1 MNKLRPGTIVR
12 IDPRE
17 DGRTRTSN
25 ITRFL
30 ASCSQQGVPADEL
43 FLRDDLLESNPES
56 LARVARTIISVVK
69 VVESPV
75 VDRSKVLSGQGKKPS
90 SSDTRSGPYGYGTT
104 SRAAS
109 SVPNLSLVQ
118 RSASPTG
125 PTGRAKRWSPPSPGL
140 PPVRSASPSERDSG
154 TGSSRTGH
162 STHTQRDPTAPVH
175 DGTDPPAI
183 TPRSPLRSQGRPVDE
198 GTARSKSP
206 FSEQITRTES
216 ALSTGDHSV
225 TESIARQ
232 SMASTATDTTAYS
245 SLLDYRNNSGPH
257 NKYGTIRTITT
268 EATSD
273 MPSYTRTEASSVAAT
288 LSEELARKRGKEPGR
303 RERRPS
309 EAAVV
314 DLSRVAEERPE
325 DVASRPG
332 SKVGTMVARPDV
344 KQEIPER
351 LHLGKGKWPEDFTD
365 IFQSPSRSR
374 PIPINIQRSHEG
386 SPSRHSPI
394 SVSPPRKLAYVGL
407 ESASSHSPRRPTH
420 RSRHSVETAGL
431 APKDPILRRDIS
443 PDGISL
449 TPKVVLRRSSTKTA
463 VQRNGSYLPRS
474 TLDDSRAS
482 KEDIGPIAFPRSVSG
497 DASPA
502 PSSDGFTGVDNDKPR
517 QPRGRFQ
524 SEIEGM
530 STSRRARPTSYDELG
545 QRPHR
550 ARFESMINL
559 GVASSNA
566 SASDILSRDSLD
578 GSLIRKTLV
587 VREEG
592 KPPTRFVSSISAI
605 CLTRIYQRFRTA
617 TGELYW
623 AWTVWLRLSRT

>member
-30 ASCSQQGVPADEL
+30 ASCSQRGVPADEL

-56 LARVARTIISVVK
+56 LARVARTIICIVK
-69 VVESPV
+69 VVESPA
-75 VDRSKVLSGQGKKPS
+75 VDRLKVLTGQGKKPGG
-90 SSDTRSGPYGYGTT
+90 SDTRSGPYEYGTS

-109 SVPNLSLVQ
+109 SVPNLNLAQ
-118 RSASPTG
+118 ISASPTS

-140 PPVRSASPSERDSG
+140 APVRSASPSERDSG
-154 TGSSRTGH
+154 TGSSGTAH
-162 STHTQRDPTAPVH
+162 STHTQRDQVH
-175 DGTDPPAI
+175 DVTTPPVI

-198 GTARSKSP
+198 GTAKNP
-206 FSEQITRTES
+206 LPLSEQITRTES
-216 ALSTGDHSV
+216 TVPSTSGHLA
-225 TESIARQ
+225 TEPIARH
-232 SMASTATDTTAYS
+232 SMASTATDTSAYS
-245 SLLDYRNNSGPH
+245 SLLDYRSNSGQH
-257 NKYGTIRTITT
+257 NKYGTIRTNTT

-309 EAAVV
+309 EAALV
-314 DLSRVAEERPE
+314 DLSRVAEERLE
-325 DVASRPG
+325 DVTSRPG
-332 SKVGTMVARPDV
+332 FKVATMVARSDV
-344 KQEIPER
+344 NQETLER
-351 LHLGKGKWPEDFTD
+351 VHLGKGKWPEDFMD
-365 IFQSPSRSR
+365 IPRRSR
-374 PIPINIQRSHEG
+374 PIPIKIQRSPED

-407 ESASSHSPRRPTH
+407 EPASPPSPRRPTH

-431 APKDPILRRDIS
+431 APKDSILRRDIS
-443 PDGISL
+443 PDGIS
-449 TPKVVLRRSSTKTA
+449 PPRVALRRASTKTA
-463 VQRNGSYLPRS
+463 VQRNGTYFPRG
-474 TLDDSRAS
+474 TLDEPWAS
-482 KEDIGPIAFPRSVSG
+482 KEDITGPIAFPRSVSG

-502 PSSDGFTGVDNDKPR
+502 PSPDGLTGVDSLGNDKPQ

-524 SEIEGM
+524 SEIEAM
-530 STSRRARPTSYDELG
+530 SASRRARPTSYDELG

-559 GVASSNA
+559 GVASTNA

-578 GSLIRKTLV
+578 GSLVRKTLV

-592 KPPTRFVSSISAI
+592 KPPTRFVSPMSALYLI
-605 CLTRIYQRFRTA
+605 RINLQFA
-617 TGELYW
+617 
-623 AWTVWLRLSRT
+623 